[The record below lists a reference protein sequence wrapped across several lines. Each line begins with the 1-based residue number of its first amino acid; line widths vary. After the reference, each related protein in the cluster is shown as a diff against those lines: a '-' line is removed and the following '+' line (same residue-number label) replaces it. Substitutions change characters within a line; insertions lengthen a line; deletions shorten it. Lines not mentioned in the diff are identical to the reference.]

1 MEIYRIPA
9 QVDKSRY
16 KSDENQLEVKYGL
29 PLEVKFCRDCVI
41 SNQRPNSAH
50 EYLHTKETKKTTIN
64 FDEEGVC
71 DACRQ
76 TEQKNNTSRK
86 SKSFTI
92 WIFIQ

>member
-50 EYLHTKETKKTTIN
+50 EYLHN
-64 FDEEGVC
+64 Q
-71 DACRQ
+71 R
-76 TEQKNNTSRK
+76 N
-86 SKSFTI
+86 
-92 WIFIQ
+92 